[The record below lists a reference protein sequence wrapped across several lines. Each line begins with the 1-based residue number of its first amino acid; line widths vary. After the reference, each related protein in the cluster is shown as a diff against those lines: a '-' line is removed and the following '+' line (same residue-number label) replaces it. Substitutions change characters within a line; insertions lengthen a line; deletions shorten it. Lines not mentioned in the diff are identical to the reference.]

1 MTEKQL
7 YKRKLL
13 KAIQDSLT
21 YFEVRGSILATA
33 DIKAIR
39 GCKSFSKLYRVHEE
53 TERKYGEELRIS
65 REDGGYNVK
74 MLKRFAQD
82 LARKI
87 LKERKFPVLA
97 KIEEAKSIDSL
108 LQVLKQYEVITNDS
122 ELLGE
127 GFKYEATALKGAHS
141 TTGNSDN
148 GAKGKPKRGSFI
160 RDGKSKRPKWNKARA
175 IYRKQIGAI
184 DGPLNARFD
193 ACRSKSEVF
202 ELLES
207 VDVKF
212 DKGTLFSKP
221 VHKNPH
227 AKILFTP
234 MK

>member
-1 MTEKQL
+1 VTEKQL
-7 YKRKLL
+7 YRRKLL
-13 KAIQDSLT
+13 KAIQDSLA
-21 YFEVRGSILATA
+21 YFEVRGSILAPA

-53 TERKYGEELRIS
+53 TERKYGEELRAA

-97 KIEEAKSIDSL
+97 KIEEAESIDSL
-108 LQVLKQYEVITNDS
+108 LQVLKQYEVITDDS
-122 ELLGE
+122 ELLGDGFRYE
-127 GFKYEATALKGAHS
+127 GTDLKEARS

-148 GAKGKPKRGSFI
+148 GAERKPKRGSFI
-160 RDGKSKRPKWNKARA
+160 RDGKSKRPKWSKARA

-193 ACRSKSEVF
+193 ACRSKREVF

-207 VDVKF
+207 LDVKF
-212 DKGTLFSKP
+212 DRATLFKKP
-221 VHKNPH
+221 VHHSPR